1 MIYLSWA
8 IWFKRTSPLTDWTT
22 LSCAGHKQEVCHFGN
37 ERDYRQVS
45 WTLLSCQ
52 SQAWFS
58 IIYCCLQFYVSSSN
72 QAYKSFFTIPT
83 PDNYCKN
90 LKWFACG
97 AAFAWVALLGNNSK
111 LHCINLPEKIFSV
124 RKCVFPWVL
133 QKVYM
138 PNVYEASVSLSIFL
152 LV

>member
-8 IWFKRTSPLTDWTT
+8 IWFKRTSPLTDWTA

-111 LHCINLPEKIFSV
+111 LHLYKP
-124 RKCVFPWVL
+124 PWIRWKKL
-133 QKVYM
+133 SGRCGPIDIQCQKM
-138 PNVYEASVSLSIFL
+138 CFSLSITESL
-152 LV
+152 HS